1 MTFLQCK
8 DFLTSPDFCTLGVGR
23 YAIKI
28 KRPPL
33 GLGGGYVGAKK
44 WLFHVLKGRSPGC
57 RYKFAT
63 VIKIF
68 LVTVAVSTHLHVL
81 CRHLILLIVRP
92 MVGQA
97 VSYNNFIVVQRWCYM
112 RRFSMMIFSTTQH
125 CNIVV
130 TLFQILTTLF
140 QLCNDVLSY
149 NNNNNN
155 NNNNNDNNLITS
167 RALFTFTDQQRLTN

>member
-92 MVGQA
+92 MVGKQFHTTT
-97 VSYNNFIVVQRWCYM
+97 SLWCKGD
-112 RRFSMMIFSTTQH
+112 
-125 CNIVV
+125 V
-130 TLFQILTTLF
+130 T
-140 QLCNDVLSY
+140 
-149 NNNNNN
+149 
-155 NNNNNDNNLITS
+155 
-167 RALFTFTDQQRLTN
+167 

>member
-8 DFLTSPDFCTLGVGR
+8 DFLTSPDFCTLGVIR

-33 GLGGGYVGAKK
+33 GLGGGAKK
-44 WLFHVLKGRSPGC
+44 WLFHVLKGRSRGC
-57 RYKFAT
+57 RYFAT

-68 LVTVAVSTHLHVL
+68 VVTVAVSTHLHVL
-81 CRHLILLIVRP
+81 CLHFILLIVRP

-97 VSYNNFIVVQRWCYM
+97 VSYNNLIVVQRWCYT
-112 RRFSMMIFSTTQH
+112 RRFSMMTFSRKQP

-130 TLFQILTTLF
+130 TLFQIVTTLF

-149 NNNNNN
+149 NNNNNTN
-155 NNNNNDNNLITS
+155 KLITS
-167 RALFTFTDQQRLTN
+167 RALFKIQICKTNYIYMNINNVY

>member
-44 WLFHVLKGRSPGC
+44 WLFHVLKGRSRGC
-57 RYKFAT
+57 RHFAM

-68 LVTVAVSTHLHVL
+68 LVTVAVSAHLYVL
-81 CRHLILLIVRP
+81 CRHFICLIVRP
-92 MVGQA
+92 MVGQG
-97 VSYNNFIVVQRWCYM
+97 VSYNDSIMV
-112 RRFSMMIFSTTQH
+112 
-125 CNIVV
+125 
-130 TLFQILTTLF
+130 
-140 QLCNDVLSY
+140 
-149 NNNNNN
+149 
-155 NNNNNDNNLITS
+155 
-167 RALFTFTDQQRLTN
+167 

>member
-44 WLFHVLKGRSPGC
+44 WLFHVLKGI
-57 RYKFAT
+57 AT

-92 MVGQA
+92 MVGKQFHTTT
-97 VSYNNFIVVQRWCYM
+97 SLWCKGD
-112 RRFSMMIFSTTQH
+112 
-125 CNIVV
+125 V
-130 TLFQILTTLF
+130 T
-140 QLCNDVLSY
+140 
-149 NNNNNN
+149 
-155 NNNNNDNNLITS
+155 
-167 RALFTFTDQQRLTN
+167 